1 MTLYEINSQI
11 NNLMDIIFD
20 SVDEETGEVDPD
32 LMAQLSTLNLERD
45 QKLDNIGAYIK
56 NLDAEAKAIKDE
68 MDALKKRLDQK
79 KKRIESLK
87 EYVAQDLLAHGETKK
102 ESPRVVFSFRKSV
115 AVEIT
120 DETLLPKD
128 LIVTTVETKP
138 DKTKIK
144 ECLKEEQEV
153 PGAVLVER
161 MNIQIK

>member
-1 MTLYEINSQI
+1 MTLYEINRNI
-11 NNLMDIIFD
+11 EDILNRMFEE
-20 SVDEETGEVDPD
+20 VDEETGEVNPEIVTE
-32 LMAQLSTLNLERD
+32 LAELNEARD
-45 QKLDNIGAYIK
+45 TKIDNIGAYIK

-79 KKRIESLK
+79 KKTIDRLK

>member
-11 NNLMDIIFD
+11 EALLDQMYE
-20 SVDEETGEVDPD
+20 SVDEETGEVDAD
-32 LMAQLSTLNLERD
+32 LMTQMAELNLARD

-56 NLDAEAKAIKDE
+56 NIDAEAKAIKDE

-79 KKRIESLK
+79 KKTIDRLK

-128 LIVTTVETKP
+128 YIITKTETRV
-138 DKTKIK
+138 DKVAIK
-144 ECLKEEQEV
+144 HAIDECCEV
-153 PGAVLVER
+153 PGAVLVDR

>member
-20 SVDEETGEVDPD
+20 SVDEETGEVDPE

-68 MDALKKRLDQK
+68 MDALKKRLDSK
-79 KKRIESLK
+79 KNKIERLK
-87 EYVAQDLLAHGETKK
+87 AYVADDLMAHGDAKK
-102 ESPRVVFSFRKSV
+102 ESARVVFSFRKSK

-128 LIVTTVETKP
+128 FIITKTETKP
-138 DKTKIK
+138 DKVEIK
-144 ECLKEEQEV
+144 HAIDAGKEV
-153 PGAVLVER
+153 PGAELVER
-161 MNIQIK
+161 QSLQIK

>member
-20 SVDEETGEVDPD
+20 SVDEETGEVDPE

-79 KKRIESLK
+79 KRKIESLK
-87 EYVAQDLLAHGETKK
+87 EYVAQDMMRNGDTKK
-102 ESPRVVFSFRKSV
+102 ESARVVFSFRKSK

-120 DETLLPKD
+120 DETLIPKD
-128 LIVTTVETKP
+128 FLTIKTEVKP
-138 DKTKIK
+138 DKVEIK
-144 ECLKEEQEV
+144 HAIDAGKEV
-153 PGAVLVER
+153 PGAELVER
-161 MNIQIK
+161 QSLQIK

>member
-20 SVDEETGEVDPD
+20 SVDEETGEVDPE

-79 KKRIESLK
+79 KRKIESLK
-87 EYVAQDLLAHGETKK
+87 EYVANDLQYHGDTKK
-102 ESPRVVFSFRKSV
+102 ESARVVFSFRKSK

-120 DETLLPKD
+120 DESLIPKD
-128 LIVTTVETKP
+128 YIVTKTETRVDKVE
-138 DKTKIK
+138 IK
-144 ECLKEEQEV
+144 HAIDEGKEI
-153 PGAVLVER
+153 PGATLVER
-161 MNIQIK
+161 QSLQIK

>member
-20 SVDEETGEVDPD
+20 SVDEETGEVDPE

-45 QKLDNIGAYIK
+45 QKIDNIGAYIK

-138 DKTKIK
+138 DKNKIK
-144 ECLKEEQEV
+144 ECLKEEMEV

>member
-11 NNLMDIIFD
+11 NNLMYIIFD
-20 SVDEETGEVDPD
+20 AVDEETGEIDPD

-102 ESPRVVFSFRKSV
+102 ESTRVVFSFRKSK

-120 DETLLPKD
+120 DETLLPKNF
-128 LIVTTVETKP
+128 LTIKTEVKP
-138 DKTKIK
+138 DKVEIK
-144 ECLKEEQEV
+144 HAIDSGKEV
-153 PGAVLVER
+153 PGAELVER
-161 MNIQIK
+161 QSLQIK

>member
-20 SVDEETGEVDPD
+20 SVDEETGEVDPE

-79 KKRIESLK
+79 KKKIESLK
-87 EYVAQDLLAHGETKK
+87 EYVAQDMLHNGDTKK
-102 ESPRVVFSFRKSV
+102 ESARVVFSFRKSK

-120 DETLLPKD
+120 DETLIPKD
-128 LIVTTVETKP
+128 FLTIKTEVKP
-138 DKTKIK
+138 DKVEIK
-144 ECLKEEQEV
+144 HAIDAGKEV
-153 PGAVLVER
+153 PGAELVER
-161 MNIQIK
+161 QSLQIK

>member
-1 MTLYEINSQI
+1 MTLYEINRNI
-11 NNLMDIIFD
+11 EDILNRMFEE
-20 SVDEETGEVDPD
+20 VDEETGEVNPEIVTE
-32 LMAQLSTLNLERD
+32 LAELNEARD
-45 QKLDNIGAYIK
+45 TKIDNIGAYIK

-79 KKRIESLK
+79 KKTIDRLK

-144 ECLKEEQEV
+144 ECLKEEMEV

>member
-87 EYVAQDLLAHGETKK
+87 EYVAQDLLAHGEAKK

-120 DETLLPKD
+120 DETLLTKEF
-128 LIVTTVETKP
+128 LTIKTEVKP
-138 DKTKIK
+138 DKIEIK
-144 ECLKEEQEV
+144 HAIDAGCEV
-153 PGAVLVER
+153 PGAELVER
-161 MNIQIK
+161 QSLQIK